1 VQLFGHHARQYDG
14 VPVSG
19 NRARRG
25 SIVGVVAT
33 NTPAPRLVRRPVAP
47 RAPSVWE
54 PAVQRVLDGADGFV
68 RVLGGPGT
76 GKTTLLTEV
85 AADRI
90 LRGGVDP
97 EQLLIITAN
106 RRAATEVRAAIARLV
121 TEHDEHDD
129 LPRTVR
135 EPLVRTVH
143 SYAFSVLRLHAAMR
157 DVPGPRLLSGPE
169 QDAVVRELLAGDIE
183 DEAPYWPDR
192 LRPALGVPGF
202 AEELRD
208 LMLRA
213 AERGLGP
220 EDLIRLGQGAKNPE
234 WVAAGAF
241 ARQYEQVTLLAGAAD
256 SAVAQ
261 ESAPALDA
269 AELVAGAVL
278 AFETDAELLA
288 AERDRVRYLLVDD
301 AQHLDP
307 LQYRLLARLGLA
319 AKEFVLAGDPDQAVF
334 SFRGADPRLL
344 ADTEPDGGT
353 VVLRRTQRMAPAV
366 RQAVARLAARLPGS
380 APQRP
385 APVADDLVENS
396 RENGAVE
403 VLLHTTE
410 AAEAAWIADQFR
422 RAHLIDGVPWSQ
434 MAVLCR
440 SVTRSAPVLQRAL
453 SIAGV
458 PVTTD
463 ADELPPARQPA
474 VRPFLELLR
483 VATHPHLLTPERAE
497 MLLTSQF
504 GGADPLAIR
513 RLRRGLRRLELA
525 AGHDRPSDELIVEVL
540 RSEDLL
546 AALDDAEATS
556 VRRVGGLLATAR
568 QAIAEHTGIEQV
580 LWLVWQQSGLESRW
594 LSQSRRGGTLGV
606 QADRDLDAIVGLF
619 HAAARYADRLP
630 GAGVTGFADFLAAQ
644 RIVGDTLAPSA
655 QRDATVSVLTAHAA
669 VGREWTVVAVPGVQ
683 EGTWP
688 DLRLRGTLLG
698 VERLVDLVSGVED
711 TAEPRLSYTAPL
723 LAEERRL
730 LLVAASRARRKLL
743 VSAIRGEDE
752 QPSRFLAELSG
763 VDIEDLED
771 AARPTSLGGSR
782 RALVLADLVGDLRRA
797 VSDGTAPEHRRRRA
811 ARQLARLAEAGVP
824 GANPDSWYGLSDLST
839 ADPLRGREE
848 RVTVSPSTVEI
859 LSKCPLRWVVERHGG
874 TDPAELASIT
884 GVLVHALAQAAASG
898 ADEVHLRAELDRAWD
913 AVDAG
918 APWFSRKERQRV
930 HAMLDTFL
938 GWLNATR
945 GELTQVAVE
954 QDFTVDIPGTEP
966 RVRVRG
972 RVDRLEADNEGHPV
986 VVDVKTGRQAISE
999 ADAREHP
1006 QLAVYQLAAAY
1017 GAFVDLGLD
1026 KEPGGAR
1033 LLYVAKANRKKAAT
1047 ERNQDPVG
1055 EDGVKHWTGVVADAA
1070 AAGTGPEYVARQNP
1084 DCPRCPVR
1092 TSCPMHA
1099 SGRQVTE

>member
-1 VQLFGHHARQYDG
+1 V
-14 VPVSG
+14 
-19 NRARRG
+19 
-25 SIVGVVAT
+25 VVA
-33 NTPAPRLVRRPVAP
+33 NAPRLVRRPVP
-47 RAPSVWE
+47 SRAPFRWE
-54 PAVQRVLDGADGFV
+54 PAAQRVLDGAEGFV

-76 GKTTLLTEV
+76 GKTTLLAEV

-97 EQLLIITAN
+97 EQLLIITTN
-106 RRAATEVRAAIARLV
+106 RRAATETRAAIARRI
-121 TEHDEHDD
+121 TERDQTDD
-129 LPRTVR
+129 VPRTVR
-135 EPLVRTVH
+135 EPIVRTVH
-143 SYAFSVLRLHAAMR
+143 SYAFSVLRLHAYMR

-169 QDAVVRELLAGDIE
+169 QDAVVRELLAGDVE
-183 DEAPYWPDR
+183 DEAHYWPDR
-192 LRPALGVPGF
+192 LWPALTVPGF

-220 EDLIRLGQGAKNPE
+220 EDLIRLGRHTKHPE
-234 WVAAGAF
+234 WVAAGEF
-241 ARQYEQVTLLAGAAD
+241 AVQYEQVTLLSGAAD

-269 AELVAGAVL
+269 AELVASALL
-278 AFETDAELLA
+278 AFETDAALLA

-307 LQYRLLARLGLA
+307 LQYRFLARLGFA

-344 ADTEPDGGT
+344 ADVEPDGGT
-353 VVLRRTQRMAPAV
+353 VVLRRTHRLAPAI
-366 RQAVARLAARLPGS
+366 REAVARLAARLPGA

-385 APVADDLVENS
+385 SPGERVENS
-396 RENGAVE
+396 PQNGHVD
-403 VLLHTTE
+403 VHLHTTE
-410 AAEAAWIADQFR
+410 AAEAAWLADQFR
-422 RAHLIDGVPWSQ
+422 RAHLIEGVPWSE

-440 SVTRSAPVLQRAL
+440 SVTLSAPILHRAL
-453 SIAGV
+453 IAAGV
-458 PVTTD
+458 PVATD
-463 ADELPPARQPA
+463 AEALPLARQPA

-483 VATHPHLLTPERAE
+483 IATYPRLLTPERAE

-504 GGADPLAIR
+504 GGADPLAVR

-525 AGHDRPSDELIVEVL
+525 AGHDRPSDELLVEVL
-540 RSEDLL
+540 QSEDLL
-546 AALDDAEATS
+546 TALDDGEAAS
-556 VRRVGGLLATAR
+556 VRRIAGLLATAR
-568 QAIAEHTGIEQV
+568 QAIAEHGGIEQV
-580 LWLVWQQSGLESRW
+580 LWQVWQESELERRW
-594 LSQSRRGGTLGV
+594 VARSRRGGTLGA

-644 RIVGDTLAPSA
+644 RIVGDTLAPTA
-655 QRDATVSVLTAHAA
+655 QREDAVAVLTAHAA
-669 VGREWTVVAVPGVQ
+669 VGREWTVVAVLGVQ

-688 DLRLRGTLLG
+688 DLRLRGSLLG
-698 VERLVDLVSGVED
+698 VERLVDLLAGV
-711 TAEPRLSYTAPL
+711 AESEQLSQTAPL

-730 LLVAASRARRKLL
+730 LLVAASRARHKLL

-763 VDIEDLED
+763 VDIEQLTD
-771 AARPTSLGGSR
+771 AGRPTSLGGTR

-797 VSDGTAPEHRRRRA
+797 ACDGAAPPDRRRRA

-824 GANPDSWYGLSDLST
+824 GAHPDSWYGLADLST
-839 ADPLRGREE
+839 AKPLRGKEE
-848 RVTVSPSTVEI
+848 AVTVSPSTVEI
-859 LSKCPLRWVVERHGG
+859 LAKCPLRWAIERHGG

-884 GVLVHALAQAAASG
+884 GVLVHALAQAAATG

-938 GWLNATR
+938 SWVAATR

-954 QDFTVDIPGTEP
+954 HDFTVDVPETRARI
-966 RVRVRG
+966 RG
-972 RVDRLEADNEGHPV
+972 RVDRLEKDNEGHPV
-986 VVDVKTGRQAISE
+986 VVDVKTGRQAVSE
-999 ADAREHP
+999 SDAQEHP

-1017 GAFVDLGLD
+1017 GAFVKLGLD
-1026 KEPGGAR
+1026 TEPGGAR
-1033 LLYVAKANRKKAAT
+1033 LLYVAKANRRKKNAAT
-1047 ERNQDPVG
+1047 ERTQDAVG

-1070 AAGTGPEYVARQNP
+1070 AASTGPEYTAKQNP

>member
-1 VQLFGHHARQYDG
+1 MR
-14 VPVSG
+14 S
-19 NRARRG
+19 RRG

-47 RAPSVWE
+47 RAPSRWE
-54 PAVQRVLDGADGFV
+54 PAVQRVLDGAEGFV

-97 EQLLIITAN
+97 EQLLIVTAN
-106 RRAATEVRAAIARLV
+106 RRAATEVRTAIARMI

-129 LPRTVR
+129 MPRTVR

-143 SYAFSVLRLHAAMR
+143 SYAFSVLRLHAFMR

-183 DEAPYWPDR
+183 DEAHYWPDR
-192 LRPALGVPGF
+192 LWPALGVPGF
-202 AEELRD
+202 AEEVRD

-220 EDLIRLGQGAKNPE
+220 EDLIKIGRDTKHPE
-234 WVAAGAF
+234 WVATGMF

-269 AELVAGAVL
+269 AELVASAVL

-288 AERDRVRYLLVDD
+288 AERARVRYLLVDD

-307 LQYRLLARLGLA
+307 LQYRLLARLGFA

-344 ADTEPDGGT
+344 GDTEPDGGT
-353 VVLRRTQRMAPAV
+353 VVLRHSHRMAPTI

-385 APVADDLVENS
+385 ALPTEQVENS
-396 RENGAVE
+396 RETGTVD
-403 VLLHTTE
+403 VRLHTTE
-410 AAEAAWIADQFR
+410 AAEAAWVADQFR
-422 RAHLIDGVPWSQ
+422 RAHLIEGVPWSD
-434 MAVLCR
+434 MAILVR
-440 SVTRSAPVLQRAL
+440 SVTLSGPVLHRAL
-453 SIAGV
+453 SSAGV
-458 PVTTD
+458 PLATD
-463 ADELPPARQPA
+463 AEELPLARQPA

-483 VATHPHLLTPERAE
+483 VATYPRLLDPARAE
-497 MLLTSQF
+497 LLLSCQF
-504 GGADPLAIR
+504 GGADPLALR

-525 AGHDRPSDELIVEVL
+525 AGHDRPSDELLVEVL
-540 RSEDLL
+540 KSNDLL
-546 AALDDAEATS
+546 TALDDAEALS
-556 VRRVGGLLATAR
+556 VRRIAGLLATAR
-568 QAIAEHTGIEQV
+568 QAIAENVGIEQV

-594 LSQSRRGGTLGV
+594 VAQSARGGTLGA

-655 QRDATVSVLTAHAA
+655 QRGDAVSVLTAHAA
-669 VGREWTVVAVPGVQ
+669 VGREWTVVAVLGVQ

-698 VERLVDLVSGVED
+698 VERLVDLLAGVGDGGENQHVS
-711 TAEPRLSYTAPL
+711 AIAPL

-730 LLVAASRARRKLL
+730 LLVAASRARRTLL

-752 QPSRFLAELSG
+752 QPSRFLAELTG
-763 VDIEDLED
+763 VDIENLED
-771 AARPTSLGGSR
+771 AGRPTSLGGSR

-797 VSDGTAPEHRRRRA
+797 VCDGNAPEDQRRRA
-811 ARQLARLAEAGVP
+811 ARQLARLAEVGVP
-824 GANPDSWYGLSDLST
+824 GANPDSWYGLPPLST
-839 ADPLRGREE
+839 AEPLRAKED
-848 RVTVSPSTVEI
+848 RVTVSPSNVET
-859 LSKCPLRWVVERHGG
+859 LAKCPLRWVVERHGG

-938 GWLNATR
+938 GWLRATR

-954 QDFTVDIPGTEP
+954 EAFEVDLPDTDP
-966 RVRVRG
+966 QVRIRG
-972 RVDRLEADNEGHPV
+972 RVDRLEADADGHPV
-986 VVDVKTGRQAISE
+986 VVDVKTGRQPITE

-1026 KEPGGAR
+1026 SEPGGAR
-1033 LLYVAKANRKKAAT
+1033 LLYVSKANRKKAAT
-1047 ERNQDPVG
+1047 ERNQDPVRD
-1055 EDGVKHWTGVVADAA
+1055 DGVKHWTGVVSDAA
-1070 AAGTGPEYVARQNP
+1070 AASVGPGYLARQNQ

-1092 TSCPMHA
+1092 FSCPMQA

>member
-1 VQLFGHHARQYDG
+1 MPDL
-14 VPVSG
+14 
-19 NRARRG
+19 
-25 SIVGVVAT
+25 
-33 NTPAPRLVRRPVAP
+33 RLVRRPVPASASF
-47 RAPSVWE
+47 RWE
-54 PAVQRVLDGADGFV
+54 PAAQRVLHGADGFV

-76 GKTTLLTEV
+76 GKTTLLAEI

-97 EQLLIITAN
+97 EQLLVITAN
-106 RRAATEVRAAIARLV
+106 RRAATATRAAIAQRI
-121 TEHDEHDD
+121 TEHDAAGDT
-129 LPRTVR
+129 LRTVR

-143 SYAFSVLRLHAAMR
+143 SYAFSVLRLHAFMR
-157 DVPGPRLLSGPE
+157 DVPGPRLLNGPE

-183 DEAPYWPDR
+183 DEARYWPDR
-192 LRPALGVPGF
+192 LWPALMVPGF

-220 EDLIRLGQGAKNPE
+220 EELIKLGTDTKHPE
-234 WVAAGAF
+234 WVAAGRF
-241 ARQYEQVTLLAGAAD
+241 ARQYEQVTLLMNAAD
-256 SAVAQ
+256 SSVAQ

-269 AELVAGAVL
+269 AELVAAAVL
-278 AFETDAELLA
+278 AFDTDQELLA
-288 AERDRVRYLLVDD
+288 KERDRVRYLLVDD

-344 ADTEPDGGT
+344 ADAEPDGGT
-353 VVLRRTQRMAPAV
+353 VVLRHPHRLAPAV
-366 RQAVARLAARLPGS
+366 REAVARLAARLPGA
-380 APQRP
+380 APQRLTP
-385 APVADDLVENS
+385 
-396 RENGAVE
+396 GANAEDGGHVD
-403 VLLHTTE
+403 VRLHTTE

-422 RAHLIDGVPWSQ
+422 RAHLLDGVPWSE

-440 SVTRSAPVLQRAL
+440 SVTLSAPILHRAL
-453 SIAGV
+453 TAAGV
-458 PVTTD
+458 PVA
-463 ADELPPARQPA
+463 ADTEEVPLARQPA

-483 VATHPHLLTPERAE
+483 VATHPHRLTPERAE

-504 GGADPLAIR
+504 GGADPLAVR

-525 AGHDRPSDELIVEVL
+525 AGHDRPSDELLVEVL
-540 RSEDLL
+540 NSADLL
-546 AALDDAEATS
+546 AALDDGEAAS
-556 VRRVGGLLATAR
+556 VRRIAGLLATAR
-568 QAIAEHTGIEQV
+568 ETIAENVGIEQV
-580 LWLVWQQSGLESRW
+580 LWRIWQESGLEKRW
-594 LSQSRRGGTLGV
+594 VGQSRRGGTLGA

-630 GAGVTGFADFLAAQ
+630 GAGVTGFAEFLASQ
-644 RIVGDTLAPSA
+644 RIVGDSLAPVA
-655 QRDATVSVLTAHAA
+655 QREDAVAVLTAHAA
-669 VGREWTVVAVPGVQ
+669 VGREWTVVAVLGVQ

-688 DLRLRGTLLG
+688 DLRLRGSLLG
-698 VERLVDLVSGVED
+698 VERLVDLLAGVDDSERVS
-711 TAEPRLSYTAPL
+711 AIAPL

-730 LLVAASRARRKLL
+730 LLVAASRARHTLL

-763 VDIEDLED
+763 VDVEDIDD
-771 AARPTSLGGSR
+771 AGRPTSLGGTR
-782 RALVLADLVGDLRRA
+782 RALVLAELVGDLRRA
-797 VSDGTAPEHRRRRA
+797 VCDPDATEDRRRRA

-824 GANPDSWYGLSDLST
+824 GAHPDTWYGLADLT
-839 ADPLRGREE
+839 TMQPLRGKEE
-848 RVTVSPSTVEI
+848 GVTVSPSTVEV
-859 LSKCPLRWVVERHGG
+859 LAKCPLRWMVERHGG

-884 GVLVHALAQAAASG
+884 GVLVHALAQAAATG

-918 APWFSRKERQRV
+918 APWFSRRERARI

-938 GWLNATR
+938 TWVVATR
-945 GELTQVAVE
+945 GELTQIAVE
-954 QDFTVDIPGTEP
+954 QDFDVEIPETEP
-966 RVRVRG
+966 KVRVRG
-972 RVDRLEADNEGHPV
+972 RVDRLEKDDENRPV
-986 VVDVKTGRQAISE
+986 VVDVKTGKQAISE
-999 ADAREHP
+999 SDAQEHP

-1017 GAFVDLGLD
+1017 GAFVKLGLD
-1026 KEPGGAR
+1026 AEPGGAR
-1033 LLYVAKANRKKAAT
+1033 LLYVAKANRRKKNAAT

-1070 AAGTGPEYVARQNP
+1070 AASTGPEYLARQNP

>member
-1 VQLFGHHARQYDG
+1 M
-14 VPVSG
+14 
-19 NRARRG
+19 
-25 SIVGVVAT
+25 VAA
-33 NTPAPRLVRRPVAP
+33 NALRLVRRPVAP
-47 RAPSVWE
+47 STPFRWE
-54 PAVQRVLDGADGFV
+54 PAAQRVLDGADGFV

-76 GKTTLLTEV
+76 GKTTLLAEV

-106 RRAATEVRAAIARLV
+106 RRTATEVRAAVARRI
-121 TEHDEHDD
+121 TEDDRTDD

-143 SYAFSVLRLHAAMR
+143 SYAFSVLRLHAHMR

-183 DEAPYWPDR
+183 DEAHYWPDR
-192 LRPALGVPGF
+192 LWPALTVPGF

-220 EDLIRLGQGAKNPE
+220 EDLIRVGRETKHPE
-234 WVAAGAF
+234 WVAVGMF
-241 ARQYEQVTLLAGAAD
+241 ARQYEQVTLLTNAAD
-256 SAVAQ
+256 SAAAQ

-269 AELVAGAVL
+269 AELVASALL
-278 AFETDAELLA
+278 AFDTDAELLA
-288 AERDRVRYLLVDD
+288 AERGRVRYLLVDD

-307 LQYRLLARLGLA
+307 LQYRLLARLGVA

-344 ADTEPDGGT
+344 ADADPDGGT
-353 VVLRRTQRMAPAV
+353 VVLKRPHRMAPAV
-366 RQAVARLAARLPGS
+366 LEAVARLAARLPGA

-385 APVADDLVENS
+385 AQGQKVENS
-396 RENGAVE
+396 GENGHVD
-403 VLLHTTE
+403 VHLHTTE
-410 AAEAAWIADQFR
+410 AAEAAWLADQFR
-422 RAHLIDGVPWSQ
+422 RAHLIDGVPWSD

-440 SVTRSAPVLQRAL
+440 SVSRSAPILHRAL
-453 SIAGV
+453 AAAGV
-458 PVTTD
+458 PVATD
-463 ADELPPARQPA
+463 AVDLPLARQPA
-474 VRPFLELLR
+474 VRPFLEVLR
-483 VATHPHLLTPERAE
+483 VANHPHLLTAERAE

-525 AGHDRPSDELIVEVL
+525 AGHDRPSDELLVEVL
-540 RSEDLL
+540 DTPDLL
-546 AALDDAEATS
+546 AALDDAEAAS
-556 VRRVGGLLATAR
+556 VRRIAALLATAR
-568 QAIAEHTGIEQV
+568 RAIAENVGIEQV
-580 LWLVWQQSGLESRW
+580 LWVVWQESGLESRW
-594 LSQSRRGGTLGV
+594 VAASQRGGTLGA

-655 QRDATVSVLTAHAA
+655 QRGDAVSVLTAHAA
-669 VGREWTVVAVPGVQ
+669 VGREWTVVAVLGVQ

-688 DLRLRGTLLG
+688 DLRLRGSLLG
-698 VERLVDLVSGVED
+698 VERLVDLLAGVE
-711 TAEPRLSYTAPL
+711 ESQQLSATAPL

-730 LLVAASRARRKLL
+730 LLVAASRARHKLL

-763 VDIEDLED
+763 VDVDELTD
-771 AARPTSLGGSR
+771 AGRPTSLGGTR
-782 RALVLADLVGDLRRA
+782 RALVLSDLVGDLRRA
-797 VSDGTAPEHRRRRA
+797 ACDGNAPVDRRRRA
-811 ARQLARLAEAGVP
+811 ARQLARLAEVGVP
-824 GANPDSWYGLSDLST
+824 GAHPDSWYGLADLST
-839 ADPLRGREE
+839 ADPLRGKDDA
-848 RVTVSPSTVEI
+848 VTVSPSNVET
-859 LSKCPLRWVVERHGG
+859 LAKCPLRWMVERHGG

-884 GVLVHALAQAAASG
+884 GVLVHALAQAAATG
-898 ADEVHLRAELDRAWD
+898 ADELHLRAELDRAWD

-918 APWFSRKERQRV
+918 APWFSRRERQRV

-938 GWLNATR
+938 SWVVATR
-945 GELTQVAVE
+945 DELTQVAVE
-954 QDFTVDIPGTEP
+954 HDFTVELPETEP
-966 RVRVRG
+966 KVRVRG
-972 RVDRLEADNEGHPV
+972 RVDRLESDAQNRPV
-986 VVDVKTGRQAISE
+986 VVDVKTGRQAVSE
-999 ADAREHP
+999 SDAREHP

-1026 KEPGGAR
+1026 SEPGGAR
-1033 LLYVAKANRKKAAT
+1033 LLYVAKANRRKAAT

-1070 AAGTGPEYVARQNP
+1070 AASTGPEYVARQNA

>member
-1 VQLFGHHARQYDG
+1 
-14 VPVSG
+14 
-19 NRARRG
+19 
-25 SIVGVVAT
+25 VVAA
-33 NTPAPRLVRRPVAP
+33 NAPRLVRRPVAS
-47 RAPSVWE
+47 RAPFRWE
-54 PAVQRVLDGADGFV
+54 PAAQRVLNGAEGFV

-106 RRAATEVRAAIARLV
+106 RRAATEVRAAVAQRI
-121 TEHDEHDD
+121 TEHDETDD
-129 LPRTVR
+129 ALRTVR

-143 SYAFSVLRLHAAMR
+143 SYAFSVLRLHAQAKN
-157 DVPGPRLLSGPE
+157 VPGPRLLSGPE
-169 QDAVVRELLAGDIE
+169 QDAVVRELLAGDVE
-183 DEAPYWPDR
+183 DEAHYWPER
-192 LRPALGVPGF
+192 LWPALTVPGF

-220 EDLIRLGQGAKNPE
+220 EDLIRLGRDAKHPE
-234 WVAAGAF
+234 WVAVGKF
-241 ARQYEQVTLLAGAAD
+241 ARQYEQVMLLTNAAD

-269 AELVAGAVL
+269 AELVASAVL
-278 AFETDAELLA
+278 AFETDQELLA
-288 AERDRVRYLLVDD
+288 RERARVRYLLVDD

-307 LQYRLLARLGLA
+307 LQYRLLARLGFA

-353 VVLRRTQRMAPAV
+353 VVLRDTHRMAPAV
-366 RQAVARLAARLPGS
+366 REAVARLAARLPGAS
-380 APQRP
+380 PQRP
-385 APVADDLVENS
+385 APGEKVANS
-396 RENGAVE
+396 RQNGHVD
-403 VLLHTTE
+403 VHLHTTE
-410 AAEAAWIADQFR
+410 AAEAAWLADQFR

-440 SVTRSAPVLQRAL
+440 SVTRSAPVLHRAL
-453 SIAGV
+453 AAAGV
-458 PVTTD
+458 PVATN
-463 ADELPPARQPA
+463 ADELPLARQPA

-483 VATHPHLLTPERAE
+483 IATYPRLLTAERAE
-497 MLLTSQF
+497 ALLTSQL
-504 GGADPLAIR
+504 GGADPLAVR
-513 RLRRGLRRLELA
+513 RLRRGLRKLELA
-525 AGHDRPSDELIVEVL
+525 AGHDRPSDELLVEVL
-540 RSEDLL
+540 RSNDLL
-546 AALDDAEATS
+546 TALDDAEASS
-556 VRRVGGLLATAR
+556 VRRIASLLATAR
-568 QAIAEHTGIEQV
+568 TAIADQAGIEQV
-580 LWLVWQQSGLESRW
+580 LWLVWQESGLEARW
-594 LSQSRRGGTLGV
+594 VGQSRRGGTLGA

-644 RIVGDTLAPSA
+644 RIVGDTLAPTA
-655 QRDATVSVLTAHAA
+655 QREDAVSVLTAHAA
-669 VGREWTVVAVPGVQ
+669 IGREWTVVAVLGVQ

-688 DLRLRGTLLG
+688 DLRLRGSLLG
-698 VERLVDLVSGVED
+698 VERLVDLLAGVEASD
-711 TAEPRLSYTAPL
+711 QTSMTAPI

-730 LLVAASRARRKLL
+730 LLVAVSRARHRLL

-763 VDIEDLED
+763 VDVEELTD
-771 AARPTSLGGSR
+771 AGRPTSLGGTR

-797 VSDGTAPEHRRRRA
+797 VCDNNASEDRRQRA

-824 GANPDSWYGLSDLST
+824 GAHPDSWYGLADLST
-839 ADPLRGREE
+839 VNPLRGKEDQ
-848 RVTVSPSTVEI
+848 VTVSPSTVET
-859 LSKCPLRWVVERHGG
+859 LAKCPLRWMVERHGG

-884 GVLVHALAQAAASG
+884 GVLVHALAQAAATG
-898 ADEVHLRAELDRAWD
+898 ADELHLRAELDRAWD

-918 APWFSRKERQRV
+918 APWFSRRERQRV

-938 GWLNATR
+938 SWVVASR
-945 GELTQVAVE
+945 GDLTQVAVE
-954 QDFTVDIPGTEP
+954 HDFEVEIPETEP
-966 RVRVRG
+966 KVRVRG
-972 RVDRLEADNEGHPV
+972 RVDRLEKDSENRPV
-986 VVDVKTGRQAISE
+986 VVDVKTGRQAVTES
-999 ADAREHP
+999 DAREHP

-1017 GAFVDLGLD
+1017 GAFVRLGLD
-1026 KEPGGAR
+1026 TEPGGAR

-1070 AAGTGPEYVARQNP
+1070 AASTGPEYLARQNP

>member
-1 VQLFGHHARQYDG
+1 M
-14 VPVSG
+14 
-19 NRARRG
+19 
-25 SIVGVVAT
+25 VVA
-33 NTPAPRLVRRPVAP
+33 NAPRLVRRSVAP
-47 RAPSVWE
+47 GAPFRWE
-54 PAVQRVLDGADGFV
+54 PAAARVLDGAEGFT

-85 AADRI
+85 AVDRI
-90 LRGGVDP
+90 RRGGVDP
-97 EQLLIITAN
+97 EQLLVITAN
-106 RRAATEVRAAIARLV
+106 RRAATEVRAAIARRV
-121 TEHDEHDD
+121 TEDDETGDV
-129 LPRTVR
+129 PRTVR

-143 SYAFSVLRLHAAMR
+143 SYAFSVLRLHAHR
-157 DVPGPRLLSGPE
+157 HDIPGPRLLSGPE
-169 QDAVVRELLAGDIE
+169 QDAVVRELLAGDVE
-183 DEAPYWPDR
+183 DEAHYWPDR
-192 LRPALGVPGF
+192 LWPALTVPGF

-220 EDLIRLGQGAKNPE
+220 EDLIRLGRDTKHPE
-234 WVAAGAF
+234 WVAVGRF
-241 ARQYEQVTLLAGAAD
+241 ARQYEQVLLLANAAD

-269 AELVAGAVL
+269 AELVASALLV
-278 AFETDAELLA
+278 FDTDQELLA
-288 AERDRVRYLLVDD
+288 EERERIRYLLVDD

-307 LQYRLLARLGLA
+307 LQYRFLARLGFA
-319 AKEFVLAGDPDQAVF
+319 ATEFVLAGDPDQAVF

-353 VVLRRTQRMAPAV
+353 VVLKHNHRMAPAV
-366 RQAVARLAARLPGS
+366 REAVARLAARLPGS
-380 APQRP
+380 SPQRP
-385 APVADDLVENS
+385 TPGEPVENS
-396 RENGAVE
+396 RQNGHVD
-403 VLLHTTE
+403 VHLHTTE

-422 RAHLIDGVPWSQ
+422 RAHLIDGVPWSE

-440 SVTRSAPVLQRAL
+440 SVTRCAPVLHRAL
-453 SIAGV
+453 TAAGV
-458 PVTTD
+458 PVVAD
-463 ADELPPARQPA
+463 ADEVPLARQPA
-474 VRPFLELLR
+474 VRPFLDLLR
-483 VATHPHLLTPERAE
+483 VAAHPHLLTAERAE

-525 AGHDRPSDELIVEVL
+525 AGHDRPSDELLVEVL
-540 RSEDLL
+540 NSADLL
-546 AALDDAEATS
+546 AALDDAEAVS
-556 VRRVGGLLATAR
+556 VHRIAGLLAAAR
-568 QAIAEHTGIEQV
+568 QAIDEHAGIEQV
-580 LWLVWQQSGLESRW
+580 LWVVWQDSGLEPRW
-594 LSQSRRGGTLGV
+594 VAQSQRGGTLGA

-644 RIVGDTLAPSA
+644 RIVGNSLAPTA
-655 QRDATVSVLTAHAA
+655 QREDAVSVITAHAA
-669 VGREWTVVAVPGVQ
+669 VGREWTVVAVLGVQ

-688 DLRLRGTLLG
+688 DLRLRGSLLG
-698 VERLVDLVSGVED
+698 VERLVDLLAGID
-711 TAEPRLSYTAPL
+711 DAAESQLSQTAPL

-730 LLVAASRARRKLL
+730 LLVAASRARHRLL
-743 VSAIRGEDE
+743 VSAIRGDDE

-763 VDIEDLED
+763 VDVEVLTD
-771 AARPTSLGGSR
+771 AGRPTSLGGTR

-797 VSDGTAPEHRRRRA
+797 VCDSNASEDSRRRA

-824 GANPDSWYGLSDLST
+824 GAHPDSWYGLADLST
-839 ADPLRGREE
+839 RQPLRDKDET
-848 RVTVSPSTVEI
+848 VTVSPSTVET
-859 LSKCPLRWVVERHGG
+859 LAKCPLRWVVERHGG

-884 GVLVHALAQAAASG
+884 GVLVHALAQAAATG

-918 APWFSRKERQRV
+918 APWFSRRERARV

-938 GWLNATR
+938 DWVVATR

-954 QDFTVDIPGTEP
+954 HDFAVDVPEAQ
-966 RVRVRG
+966 VRIRG
-972 RVDRLEADNEGHPV
+972 RVDRLEKDNENRPV
-986 VVDVKTGRQAISE
+986 VVDVKTGKQAVTES
-999 ADAREHP
+999 DAQEHP

-1017 GAFVDLGLD
+1017 GAFVRLGLD
-1026 KEPGGAR
+1026 TEPGGAR
-1033 LLYVAKANRKKAAT
+1033 LLYVAKANRRKKAAT
-1047 ERNQDPVG
+1047 ERNQDAIG

-1070 AAGTGPEYVARQNP
+1070 AASTGPEYTAKQNP

>member
-1 VQLFGHHARQYDG
+1 MQFLGHHGSKYDG
-14 VPVSG
+14 VPPATPF
-19 NRARRG
+19 ARRG
-25 SIVGVVAT
+25 SIVGVVVT
-33 NTPAPRLVRRPVAP
+33 SMPGPRLVRRPVAP
-47 RAPSVWE
+47 RAPSRWE
-54 PAVQRVLDGADGFV
+54 PAARRVLEGASGFV

-76 GKTTLLTEV
+76 GKTTLLIE
-85 AADRI
+85 AAAERI
-90 LRGGVDP
+90 IRGGVDP
-97 EQLLIITAN
+97 EQLLIITHD
-106 RRAATEVRAAIARLV
+106 RRAAKAVRAGVARLI
-121 TEHDEHDD
+121 TEHDDTDD
-129 LPRTVR
+129 VPRTVR

-143 SYAFSVLRLHAAMR
+143 SYAFSVLRLHAHLR

-169 QDAVVRELLAGDIE
+169 QDAVVRELLAGDVE
-183 DEAPYWPDR
+183 DEVGYWPDR
-192 LRPALGVPGF
+192 LRQALTVPGF

-220 EDLIRLGQGAKNPE
+220 EDLIRVGKEAKQPE
-234 WVAAGAF
+234 WVAAGRF

-269 AELVAGAVL
+269 AELVAGALL
-278 AFETDAELLA
+278 AFDTDADLIA
-288 AERDRVRYLLVDD
+288 AERRRVRHLLVDD

-307 LQYRLLARLGLA
+307 LQYQLLARLGFA
-319 AKEFVLAGDPDQAVF
+319 AEEFVLAGDPDQAVF
-334 SFRGADPRLL
+334 SFRGSDPRLL

-353 VVLRRTQRMAPAV
+353 VVLRESHRMAPAV
-366 RQAVARLAARLPGS
+366 REAVARLAARLPGS

-385 APVADDLVENS
+385 APGEQVENS
-396 RENGAVE
+396 RENGSADVR
-403 VLLHTTE
+403 LHTTE

-422 RAHLIDGVPWSQ
+422 RAHLIDGVPWSE

-440 SVTRSAPVLQRAL
+440 SVTRSAPVLYRAL
-453 SIAGV
+453 TAAGV

-463 ADELPPARQPA
+463 ADELPLARQPA
-474 VRPFLELLR
+474 VRPFLVLLR
-483 VATHPHLLTPERAE
+483 VAAHPRLLDPERAE

-504 GGADPLAIR
+504 GGADPLAVR
-513 RLRRGLRRLELA
+513 RLRRGLRKLALA
-525 AGHDRPSDELIVEVL
+525 AGQDRPSDELIVEVL
-540 RSEDLL
+540 QSEDLL
-546 AALDDAEATS
+546 TALDDGEAVS
-556 VRRVGGLLATAR
+556 VRRVAGLLATAR
-568 QAIAEHTGIEQV
+568 EAIADNVGIEQV
-580 LWLVWQQSGLESRW
+580 LWQVWQESGLESRW
-594 LSQSRRGGTLGV
+594 VGQSRRGGTLGA

-630 GAGVTGFADFLAAQ
+630 GAGVTGFADFLTSQ

-655 QRDATVSVLTAHAA
+655 QRDDVVSVLTAHGA
-669 VGREWTVVAVPGVQ
+669 VGREWTVVAVLGVQ

-688 DLRLRGTLLG
+688 DLRLRGSFLG
-698 VERLVDLVSGVED
+698 VERLVDRLSGVE
-711 TAEPRLSYTAPL
+711 ESQQLSAIAPL

-730 LLVAASRARRKLL
+730 LLVAASRARHKLL

-763 VDIEDLED
+763 VDIEELSDPG
-771 AARPTSLGGSR
+771 RPTSLGGTR

-797 VSDGTAPEHRRRRA
+797 VADPDATDDRRRRA

-824 GANPDSWYGLSDLST
+824 GAHPDSWYGLADLST
-839 ADPLRGREE
+839 ANPLRDKRE
-848 RVTVSPSTVEI
+848 RVTVSPSNVET
-859 LSKCPLRWVVERHGG
+859 LAKCPLRWMVERHGG

-918 APWFSRKERQRV
+918 APWFSRRERQRV

-938 GWLNATR
+938 SWMAATR

-954 QDFTVDIPGTEP
+954 HDFDVDIPETEP
-966 RVRVRG
+966 PVRVRG
-972 RVDRLEADNEGHPV
+972 RVDRLEADNEGRPV
-986 VVDVKTGRQAISE
+986 VVDVKTGKNAVTE

-1017 GAFVDLGLD
+1017 GAFAKLGMD
-1026 KEPGGAR
+1026 REPGGAR

-1070 AAGTGPEYVARQNP
+1070 AASTGPEYLARQNP

-1099 SGRQVTE
+1099 SGRQVPE

>member
-1 VQLFGHHARQYDG
+1 
-14 VPVSG
+14 
-19 NRARRG
+19 
-25 SIVGVVAT
+25 VVAA
-33 NTPAPRLVRRPVAP
+33 NAPRLVRRPVAP
-47 RAPSVWE
+47 RAPFRWE
-54 PAVQRVLDGADGFV
+54 PGAQRVLEGAEGFV

-76 GKTTLLTEV
+76 GKTTLLAEV

-106 RRAATEVRAAIARLV
+106 RRAATEIRAAIARRV
-121 TEHDEHDD
+121 TEHDQQDD
-129 LPRTVR
+129 VPRTVR

-143 SYAFSVLRLHAAMR
+143 SYAFSVLRLHAYRR

-169 QDAVVRELLAGDIE
+169 QDAVVRELLAGDVE
-183 DEAPYWPDR
+183 DEAHHLWPDR
-192 LRPALGVPGF
+192 LWPALTVPGF

-220 EDLIRLGQGAKNPE
+220 EDLIRVGRAAKRPE
-234 WVAAGAF
+234 WVAAGKF
-241 ARQYEQVTLLAGAAD
+241 ARQYEQVNLLAGAAD

-269 AELVAGAVL
+269 AELVASALL

-307 LQYRLLARLGLA
+307 LQYRLLARLGFA

-353 VVLRRTQRMAPAV
+353 VVLKHTHRMAPAV
-366 RQAVARLAARLPGS
+366 REAVARLAARLPGS
-380 APQRP
+380 SPQRP
-385 APVADDLVENS
+385 APGAHVENS
-396 RENGAVE
+396 RQNGHVD
-403 VLLHTTE
+403 VHLHTTE

-422 RAHLIDGVPWSQ
+422 RAHLIDGVPWSE

-440 SVTRSAPVLQRAL
+440 SVTLSAPVLHRAL
-453 SIAGV
+453 AAAGV
-458 PVTTD
+458 PVATD
-463 ADELPPARQPA
+463 VEDLPLARQPA

-483 VATHPHLLTPERAE
+483 IATYPHLLTPERAE
-497 MLLTSQF
+497 MLLTSQL
-504 GGADPLAIR
+504 GGADPLAVR

-525 AGHDRPSDELIVEVL
+525 AGHDRPSDELLVEVL
-540 RSEDLL
+540 KSDDLL
-546 AALDDAEATS
+546 TALDDAEAGS
-556 VRRVGGLLATAR
+556 VRRIAGLLATAR
-568 QAIAEHTGIEQV
+568 QAIAEHVGIEQV
-580 LWLVWQQSGLESRW
+580 LWLVWQQSGLEPRW
-594 LSQSRRGGTLGV
+594 VAQSRRGGTLGAH
-606 QADRDLDAIVGLF
+606 ADRDLDAIVGLF

-630 GAGVTGFADFLAAQ
+630 GAGVTGFAEFLAAQ
-644 RIVGDTLAPSA
+644 RIVGDTLAPVA
-655 QRDATVSVLTAHAA
+655 QREDAVPVLTAHAA
-669 VGREWTVVAVPGVQ
+669 VGREWTVVAVLGVQ
-683 EGTWP
+683 EGIWP
-688 DLRLRGTLLG
+688 DLRLRGSLLG
-698 VERLVDLVSGVED
+698 VERLVDLLAGIDD
-711 TAEPRLSYTAPL
+711 TADAQLSATAPL

-730 LLVAASRARRKLL
+730 LLVAASRARSKLL
-743 VSAIRGEDE
+743 VSALRGEDE

-763 VDIEDLED
+763 VDVENLTD
-771 AARPTSLGGSR
+771 AGRPTSLGGTR

-797 VSDGTAPEHRRRRA
+797 VCDGNAPEDRRRRA

-824 GANPDSWYGLSDLST
+824 GANPDSWYGLAALST
-839 ADPLRGREE
+839 AKPLRGKDDL
-848 RVTVSPSTVEI
+848 VTVSPSTVET
-859 LSKCPLRWVVERHGG
+859 LTKCPLRWAIERHGG

-938 GWLNATR
+938 AWVAATR
-945 GELTQVAVE
+945 GELTQIAVE
-954 QDFTVDIPGTEP
+954 HDFAVDIPETQA
-966 RVRVRG
+966 RVRG

-986 VVDVKTGRQAISE
+986 VVDVKTGRQAVTE

-1017 GAFVDLGLD
+1017 GAFVKLGLD
-1026 KEPGGAR
+1026 TEPGGAR

-1070 AAGTGPEYVARQNP
+1070 AASTGPEYVAKQNP

>member
-1 VQLFGHHARQYDG
+1 VLEG
-14 VPVSG
+14 V
-19 NRARRG
+19 R
-25 SIVGVVAT
+25 
-33 NTPAPRLVRRPVAP
+33 
-47 RAPSVWE
+47 
-54 PAVQRVLDGADGFV
+54 GFV

-76 GKTTLLTEV
+76 GKTTLLVEA

-97 EQLLIITAN
+97 EQLLIITHN
-106 RRAATEVRAAIARLV
+106 RRAAAQVRAGVARLI
-121 TEHDEHDD
+121 TEHDATDD

-143 SYAFSVLRLHAAMR
+143 SYAFSVLRLHAHLR

-169 QDAVVRELLAGDIE
+169 QDAVVRELLAGDVE
-183 DEAPYWPDR
+183 DEAGYWPER
-192 LRPALGVPGF
+192 LRQALTVPGF

-220 EDLIRLGQGAKNPE
+220 EDLIRVGRDAKRPE
-234 WVAAGAF
+234 WVAAGRF
-241 ARQYEQVTLLAGAAD
+241 ALQYEQVLLLAGAAD

-269 AELVAGAVL
+269 AELVAGALL
-278 AFETDAELLA
+278 AFDTDADLIA
-288 AERDRVRYLLVDD
+288 AERRRVRHLLVDD

-307 LQYRLLARLGLA
+307 LQYQLLARLGFA
-319 AKEFVLAGDPDQAVF
+319 AEEFVLAGDPDQAVF

-344 ADTEPDGGT
+344 ADADPGGGT
-353 VVLRRTQRMAPAV
+353 VVLRESHRMAPAV
-366 RQAVARLAARLPGS
+366 REAVARLAARLPGAAQQRF
-380 APQRP
+380 APGET
-385 APVADDLVENS
+385 VENS
-396 RENGAVE
+396 PENGAAE
-403 VLLHTTE
+403 IRLHTTE

-422 RAHLIDGVPWSQ
+422 RAHLIDGVPWSE

-440 SVTRSAPVLQRAL
+440 SVTRSAPVLYRAL
-453 SIAGV
+453 TAAGV
-458 PVTTD
+458 PVSTD
-463 ADELPPARQPA
+463 ADELPLARQPA
-474 VRPFLELLR
+474 VRPFLVLTR
-483 VATHPHLLTPERAE
+483 VAAHPRLLDAERAE

-504 GGADPLAIR
+504 GGADPLAVR
-513 RLRRGLRRLELA
+513 RLRRGLRKLELA
-525 AGHDRPSDELIVEVL
+525 AGHDRASDELIVEVL
-540 RSEDLL
+540 QSEDLL
-546 AALDDAEATS
+546 AALDDAESAS
-556 VRRVGGLLATAR
+556 VRRVAGLLATAR
-568 QAIAEHTGIEQV
+568 KAIAENAGIEQV
-580 LWLVWQQSGLESRW
+580 LWSVWQQSGLEQRW
-594 LSQSRRGGTLGV
+594 VTQSQRGGTLGA

-630 GAGVTGFADFLAAQ
+630 GAGVTGFADFLSSQ

-655 QRDATVSVLTAHAA
+655 QRDDVVSVLTAHGA
-669 VGREWTVVAVPGVQ
+669 VGREWTVVAVLGVQ
-683 EGTWP
+683 EGSWP

-698 VERLVDLVSGVED
+698 VERLVDRLSGVSDGE
-711 TAEPRLSYTAPL
+711 ESQQLSSIAPL

-730 LLVAASRARRKLL
+730 LLVAASRARRTLL

-763 VDIEDLED
+763 VDIEQLED
-771 AARPTSLGGSR
+771 AARPTSLGGTR

-797 VSDGTAPEHRRRRA
+797 VSDPDTPEERRRRA
-811 ARQLARLAEAGVP
+811 ARQLARLADAGVP
-824 GANPDSWYGLSDLST
+824 GAHPSSWYGLDALST
-839 ADPLRGREE
+839 ADPLRDKEE
-848 RVTVSPSTVEI
+848 LVTVSPSNVET
-859 LSKCPLRWVVERHGG
+859 LAKCPLRWMVERHGG

-918 APWFSRKERQRV
+918 APWFSRRERQRV

-938 GWLNATR
+938 SWMVATR
-945 GELTQVAVE
+945 GELKQVAVE
-954 QDFTVDIPGTEP
+954 HDFTVDIPETEP
-966 RVRVRG
+966 PVRVRG
-972 RVDRLEADNEGHPV
+972 RVDRLEADNDNRPV
-986 VVDVKTGRQAISE
+986 VVDVKTGKQPVTE

-1017 GAFVDLGLD
+1017 GAFARLGLD
-1026 KEPGGAR
+1026 REPGGAR
-1033 LLYVAKANRKKAAT
+1033 LLYVAKANRKTSAT

-1055 EDGVKHWTGVVADAA
+1055 DDGVKHWTGVVADAA
-1070 AAGTGPEYVARQNP
+1070 AASTGPEYLARQNP

>member
-1 VQLFGHHARQYDG
+1 MSA
-14 VPVSG
+14 
-19 NRARRG
+19 NRGRRG
-25 SIVGVVAT
+25 SIVGVVAS
-33 NTPAPRLVRRPVAP
+33 NALRLVRRPVAS
-47 RAPSVWE
+47 RAPFRWE
-54 PAVQRVLDGADGFV
+54 PAAQRVLDGAEGFV

-76 GKTTLLTEV
+76 GKTTLLAEV
-85 AADRI
+85 VADRI

-97 EQLLIITAN
+97 EQLLVVTAN
-106 RRAATEVRAAIARLV
+106 RRAATETRAAIAQRI
-121 TEHDEHDD
+121 TEHDEAADV
-129 LPRTVR
+129 LRTVR

-143 SYAFSVLRLHAAMR
+143 SYAFSVLRLHAHLR

-169 QDAVVRELLAGDIE
+169 QDAVVRELLAGDVE
-183 DEAPYWPDR
+183 DDVPYWPDR
-192 LRPALGVPGF
+192 LRPALTVPGF

-220 EDLIRLGQGAKNPE
+220 EDLIRVGENTKHPE
-234 WVAAGAF
+234 WVAAGTF
-241 ARQYEQVTLLAGAAD
+241 ALQYEQVNLLAGAAD

-269 AELVAGAVL
+269 AELVASALL

-307 LQYRLLARLGLA
+307 IQYRFLARLGFA

-353 VVLRRTQRMAPAV
+353 VVLTRTHRMAPAV
-366 RQAVARLAARLPGS
+366 REAVARLAARLPGS
-380 APQRP
+380 APQRLTP
-385 APVADDLVENS
+385 GEKTENS
-396 RENGAVE
+396 QQNGTVE
-403 VLLHTTE
+403 VRLHTTE
-410 AAEAAWIADQFR
+410 AAEAAWLADQFR
-422 RAHLIDGVPWSQ
+422 RAHLLDGVPWSQ

-440 SVTRSAPVLQRAL
+440 SVTRSAPVLHRAL
-453 SIAGV
+453 SAAGV
-458 PVTTD
+458 PVAT
-463 ADELPPARQPA
+463 AAEELPLARQPA

-483 VATHPHLLTPERAE
+483 IANHPRVLTPERAE
-497 MLLTSQF
+497 MLLTSHF

-513 RLRRGLRRLELA
+513 RLRRGLRRLALA
-525 AGHDRPSDELIVEVL
+525 AGHDRPSDELLVEAL
-540 RSEDLL
+540 QSEDFLT
-546 AALDDAEATS
+546 ALDDAEATS
-556 VRRVGGLLATAR
+556 VRRVAGLLATAR
-568 QAIAEHTGIEQV
+568 RAIADNVGIEQV
-580 LWLVWQQSGLESRW
+580 LWLVWQESGLEPVW
-594 LSQSRRGGTLGV
+594 LARSQRGGTLGA

-619 HAAARYADRLP
+619 HAAARHADRLP

-644 RIVGDTLAPSA
+644 RIVGDSLAPVA
-655 QRDATVSVLTAHAA
+655 QREDAVSVLTAHAA
-669 VGREWTVVAVPGVQ
+669 VGREWTVVAVLGVQ

-688 DLRLRGTLLG
+688 DLRLRGSLLG
-698 VERLVDLVSGVED
+698 VERLVDLLAGVD
-711 TAEPRLSYTAPL
+711 DSAQLSAIAPV

-730 LLVAASRARRKLL
+730 LLVAASRARHMLL

-763 VDIEDLED
+763 VDVENLSD
-771 AARPTSLGGSR
+771 AGRPTSLGGTR

-797 VSDGTAPEHRRRRA
+797 VCDSAASEDRRRRA

-824 GANPDSWYGLSDLST
+824 GAHPDTWYGLADLSSKE
-839 ADPLRGREE
+839 PLRGKGDG
-848 RVTVSPSTVEI
+848 VTVSPSNVET
-859 LSKCPLRWVVERHGG
+859 LAKCPLRWAIERHGG

-884 GVLVHALAQAAASG
+884 GVLVHALAQAAATG
-898 ADEVHLRAELDRAWD
+898 VDEVHLRAELDRAWD

-918 APWFSRKERQRV
+918 APWFSRRERQRV

-938 GWLNATR
+938 TWVAATR

-954 QDFTVDIPGTEP
+954 HEFDVEIPETEP
-966 RVRVRG
+966 NVRVRG
-972 RVDRLEADNEGHPV
+972 RVDRLEKDDDNHPV

-999 ADAREHP
+999 SDAQEHP

-1017 GAFVDLGLD
+1017 GAFVKLGLD
-1026 KEPGGAR
+1026 TEPGGAR
-1033 LLYVAKANRKKAAT
+1033 LLYVAKANRRKKNAAT

-1070 AAGTGPEYVARQNP
+1070 AASTGPEYVAKQNA

-1092 TSCPMHA
+1092 TSCPMHS

>member
-1 VQLFGHHARQYDG
+1 M
-14 VPVSG
+14 
-19 NRARRG
+19 
-25 SIVGVVAT
+25 
-33 NTPAPRLVRRPVAP
+33 RLVRRPVAP
-47 RAPSVWE
+47 RAPSRWE
-54 PAVQRVLDGADGFV
+54 PAAQRVLDGAEGFV

-76 GKTTLLTEV
+76 GKTTLLAEV

-90 LRGGVDP
+90 IRGGVDP

-106 RRAATEVRAAIARLV
+106 RRAATEVRAAVARIV
-121 TEHDEHDD
+121 TEHDEQDD

-143 SYAFSVLRLHAAMR
+143 SYAFAVLRLHAHLR

-169 QDAVVRELLAGDIE
+169 QDAVVRELLAGDVE
-183 DEAPYWPDR
+183 DEAHYWPDR
-192 LRPALGVPGF
+192 LWPALNVPGF

-208 LMLRA
+208 LMLRS

-220 EDLIRLGQGAKNPE
+220 EDLIRVGRETKRPE
-234 WVAAGAF
+234 WVAAGQF

-269 AELVAGAVL
+269 AELVASAVL

-288 AERDRVRYLLVDD
+288 AERARVRYLLVDD

-307 LQYRLLARLGLA
+307 LQYRLLARLGFA

-344 ADTEPDGGT
+344 GDTEPDGGT
-353 VVLRRTQRMAPAV
+353 VVLRESHRLAPAI
-366 RQAVARLAARLPGS
+366 RAAVARLAARLPGA

-385 APVADDLVENS
+385 APGEDVENS
-396 RENGAVE
+396 RENGSVD
-403 VLLHTTE
+403 VRLHTTE

-422 RAHLIDGVPWSQ
+422 RAHLIDGVPWSE
-434 MAVLCR
+434 MAILVR
-440 SVTRSAPVLQRAL
+440 SATLSAPVLHRAL
-453 SIAGV
+453 AAAGV
-458 PVTTD
+458 PLVTD
-463 ADELPPARQPA
+463 SDELPLARQPA

-483 VATHPHLLTPERAE
+483 VASHPHLLDAERAE
-497 MLLTSQF
+497 MLLSSQF
-504 GGADPLAIR
+504 GGADPLALR

-525 AGHDRPSDELIVEVL
+525 AGHDRPSDELLVEVL
-540 RSEDLL
+540 RSDDLL
-546 AALDDAEATS
+546 AALDDGESAS
-556 VRRVGGLLATAR
+556 VRRVAGLLATAR
-568 QAIAEHTGIEQV
+568 QAMAENVGIEQV
-580 LWLVWQQSGLESRW
+580 LWVVWQQCGLESRW
-594 LSQSRRGGTLGV
+594 VAQSARGGTLGA

-644 RIVGDTLAPSA
+644 RIVGDSLAPTA
-655 QRDATVSVLTAHAA
+655 QRTDAVSVLTAHAA
-669 VGREWTVVAVPGVQ
+669 VGREWTVVAVLGVQ

-698 VERLVDLVSGVED
+698 VERLVDLLSGVTEQVS
-711 TAEPRLSYTAPL
+711 AVAPL

-730 LLVAASRARRKLL
+730 LLVAVSRARRKLL

-752 QPSRFLAELSG
+752 QPSRFLAELTG
-763 VDIEDLED
+763 VDVEELAD
-771 AARPTSLGGSR
+771 AGRMTSLGGTR

-797 VSDGTAPEHRRRRA
+797 VCDDTASEDSRRRA
-811 ARQLARLAEAGVP
+811 ARQLARLAAAGVP
-824 GANPDSWYGLSDLST
+824 GANPDSWYGLAHLST
-839 ADPLRGREE
+839 ADPLRGREDM
-848 RVTVSPSTVEI
+848 VTVSPSNVET
-859 LSKCPLRWVVERHGG
+859 LAKCPLRWAIERHGG

-884 GVLVHALAQAAASG
+884 GVLVHALAQAAATG
-898 ADEVHLRAELDRAWD
+898 ADEEHLRAELDRAWD

-938 GWLNATR
+938 GWLAMTR

-954 QDFTVDIPGTEP
+954 HDFTVDVPETEP
-966 RVRVRG
+966 KVRIRG
-972 RVDRLEADNEGHPV
+972 RVDRLESDNDGHPV
-986 VVDVKTGRQAISE
+986 VVDVKTGRQPVTE
-999 ADAREHP
+999 NDAREHP

-1017 GAFVDLGLD
+1017 GAFVELGLD
-1026 KEPGGAR
+1026 TEPGGAR
-1033 LLYVAKANRKKAAT
+1033 LLYVSKANRKKAAT
-1047 ERNQDPVG
+1047 ERNQDPVRD
-1055 EDGVKHWTGVVADAA
+1055 DGVKHWTGVVADAA
-1070 AAGTGPEYVARQNP
+1070 AASTGPEYLAKQNP

>member
-1 VQLFGHHARQYDG
+1 
-14 VPVSG
+14 
-19 NRARRG
+19 
-25 SIVGVVAT
+25 VVAA
-33 NTPAPRLVRRPVAP
+33 NAPRLVRRPVAP
-47 RAPSVWE
+47 RAPFRWA
-54 PAVQRVLDGADGFV
+54 PAAQRLVEGADGFV

-76 GKTTLLTEV
+76 GKTSLLV
-85 AADRI
+85 DIAADRI
-90 LRGGVDP
+90 LRQGVDP
-97 EQLLIITAN
+97 EQLLVITAN
-106 RRAATEVRAAIARLV
+106 RRAATETRAAIARRI
-121 TEHDEHDD
+121 TEDD
-129 LPRTVR
+129 QANDVPRTAR

-143 SYAFSVLRLHAAMR
+143 SYAFSVLRLHAFLR

-169 QDAVVRELLAGDIE
+169 QDAVVRELLKGDIE
-183 DEAPYWPDR
+183 DEAHYWPDR
-192 LRPALGVPGF
+192 IWPALTVPGF

-220 EDLIRLGQGAKNPE
+220 EELIKLGRDTKHPE
-234 WVAAGAF
+234 WVAVGMF
-241 ARQYEQVTLLAGAAD
+241 ARQYEQVNLLANAAD

-269 AELVAGAVL
+269 AELVASAVL
-278 AFETDAELLA
+278 AFDTDADLLDK
-288 AERDRVRYLLVDD
+288 ERARVRYLLVDD

-307 LQYRLLARLGLA
+307 LQYRLLARLGFA

-344 ADTEPDGGT
+344 ADTEPGGGT
-353 VVLRRTQRMAPAV
+353 VVLQQTHRMAPAV
-366 RQAVARLAARLPGS
+366 REAVARLAARLPG
-380 APQRP
+380 AAAQRP
-385 APVADDLVENS
+385 TPRETVENS
-396 RENGAVE
+396 RENGHLE
-403 VLLHTTE
+403 VHLHTTE
-410 AAEAAWIADQFR
+410 AAEAAWLADQFR

-434 MAVLCR
+434 MAILCR
-440 SVTRSAPVLQRAL
+440 SVTLSAPVLHRAL
-453 SIAGV
+453 AAAGV
-458 PVTTD
+458 PVATNTD
-463 ADELPPARQPA
+463 DLPLARQPA

-483 VATHPHLLTPERAE
+483 IATQPRVLTAERAE
-497 MLLTSQF
+497 ALLTSQL

-525 AGHDRPSDELIVEVL
+525 AGHDRPSDELLVEVL
-540 RSEDLL
+540 NSEDLL
-546 AALDDAEATS
+546 TALDDGEAAS
-556 VRRVGGLLATAR
+556 VRRVAKLLAIAR
-568 QAIAEHTGIEQV
+568 RAIAENVGIEQV
-580 LWLVWQQSGLESRW
+580 LWLVWEESKLEARW
-594 LSQSRRGGTLGV
+594 VAASQRGGTLGA

-619 HAAARYADRLP
+619 HSAARYADRLP

-655 QRDATVSVLTAHAA
+655 QREDAVSVLTAHAA
-669 VGREWTVVAVPGVQ
+669 VGREWTVVAIPGVQ
-683 EGTWP
+683 EGSWP
-688 DLRLRGTLLG
+688 DLRLRGTVLG
-698 VERLVDLVSGVED
+698 VERLIDLLAGVEE
-711 TAEPRLSYTAPL
+711 TENLSAIAPI

-730 LLVAASRARRKLL
+730 LLVAASRARKKLL

-763 VDIEDLED
+763 VDIEDLTD
-771 AARPTSLGGSR
+771 AGRPTSLGGTR
-782 RALVLADLVGDLRRA
+782 RALVLADLVGDLRR
-797 VSDGTAPEHRRRRA
+797 VVCDPHTPEDRKRRA

-824 GANPDSWYGLSDLST
+824 GAHPDNWYGLADLST
-839 ADPLRGREE
+839 ADPLRGKADN
-848 RVTVSPSTVEI
+848 VTVSPSNVEM
-859 LSKCPLRWVVERHGG
+859 LTKCPLRWAIERHGG

-884 GVLVHALAQAAASG
+884 GVLVHALAQAAATG

-918 APWFSRKERQRV
+918 APWFSRRERQRV

-938 GWLNATR
+938 TWVAATR

-954 QDFTVDIPGTEP
+954 HDFAVEVPETEP
-966 RVRVRG
+966 KVRVRG
-972 RVDRLEADNEGHPV
+972 RVDRLEKDNENRPV

-999 ADAREHP
+999 SDAKEHP

-1026 KEPGGAR
+1026 AEPGGAR

-1047 ERNQDPVG
+1047 ERNQDAVG

-1070 AAGTGPEYVARQNP
+1070 AASTGPEYLARQNA

>member
-1 VQLFGHHARQYDG
+1 M
-14 VPVSG
+14 
-19 NRARRG
+19 
-25 SIVGVVAT
+25 VAA
-33 NTPAPRLVRRPVAP
+33 NAPRLVRRPVAS
-47 RAPSVWE
+47 RAPYRWE
-54 PAVQRVLDGADGFV
+54 PAARRVLDGADGFV

-85 AADRI
+85 AVDRI

-97 EQLLIITAN
+97 EQLLIITAD
-106 RRAATEVRAAIARLV
+106 RRAATEVRAAVAARI
-121 TEHDEHDD
+121 TEHDQTGDS
-129 LPRTVR
+129 LRTVR

-143 SYAFSVLRLHAAMR
+143 SYAFSVLRLHAHLR

-169 QDAVVRELLAGDIE
+169 QDAVVRELLAGDVE
-183 DEAPYWPDR
+183 DRADYWPDQ
-192 LRPALGVPGF
+192 LWPALTVPGF

-213 AERGLGP
+213 SERGLGP
-220 EDLIRLGQGAKNPE
+220 EDLIRVGRDTKHPE
-234 WVAAGAF
+234 WVAVGTF
-241 ARQYEQVTLLAGAAD
+241 ARQYEQVNLLANAAD

-269 AELVAGAVL
+269 AELVASAVL
-278 AFETDAELLA
+278 AFETDQELLA

-307 LQYRLLARLGLA
+307 LQYRLLAALGRA
-319 AKEFVLAGDPDQAVF
+319 TKEFVLAGDPDQAVF

-344 ADTEPDGGT
+344 ADADPAGGT
-353 VVLRRTQRMAPAV
+353 VVLTTTHRMAPAV
-366 RQAVARLAARLPGS
+366 RAAVARLASRLPGAS
-380 APQRP
+380 PQRP
-385 APVADDLVENS
+385 APGEDVENS
-396 RENGAVE
+396 RQNGHVD
-403 VLLHTTE
+403 VHLHTTE

-422 RAHLIDGVPWSQ
+422 RAHLIDGAPWSQ

-440 SVTRSAPVLQRAL
+440 SVTRSGPILHRAL
-453 SIAGV
+453 SAAGV
-458 PVTTD
+458 PVATN
-463 ADELPPARQPA
+463 ADELPLARQPA
-474 VRPFLELLR
+474 VRPFLDLLR
-483 VATHPHLLTPERAE
+483 IATYPRLLTAERAE
-497 MLLTSQF
+497 LLLTSQF
-504 GGADPLAIR
+504 GGADPLAVR

-525 AGHDRPSDELIVEVL
+525 AGNDRPSDDLLVEVL
-540 RSEDLL
+540 RSDDLL
-546 AALDDAEATS
+546 AALDDAEAAS
-556 VRRVGGLLATAR
+556 VRRVAGLLATAR
-568 QAIAEHTGIEQV
+568 QAIADNVGIEQV
-580 LWLVWQQSGLESRW
+580 LWLVWQQSGLEARW
-594 LSQSRRGGTLGV
+594 SAQSQRGGTLGA

-644 RIVGDTLAPSA
+644 RIVGDTLAPTA
-655 QRDATVSVLTAHAA
+655 QREDAVAVLTAHAA
-669 VGREWTVVAVPGVQ
+669 VGREWTVVAVLGVQ

-688 DLRLRGTLLG
+688 DLRLRGSLLG
-698 VERLVDLVSGVED
+698 VERLVDLIAGVEA
-711 TAEPRLSYTAPL
+711 AEHTSMTAPL

-763 VDIEDLED
+763 IDIEDLTD
-771 AARPTSLGGSR
+771 AGRPTSLGGTR
-782 RALVLADLVGDLRRA
+782 RALVLADLVGDLRR
-797 VSDGTAPEHRRRRA
+797 VVCDSGTPEERRRRA

-824 GANPDSWYGLSDLST
+824 GAHPDSWYGLADLST
-839 ADPLRGREE
+839 ADPLRGKEDT
-848 RVTVSPSTVEI
+848 VTVSPSTVEV
-859 LSKCPLRWVVERHGG
+859 LAKCPLRWMVERHGG

-884 GVLVHALAQAAASG
+884 GVLVHALAQAAATG

-918 APWFSRKERQRV
+918 APWFSRRERERV

-938 GWLNATR
+938 SWVAATR

-954 QDFTVDIPGTEP
+954 HDFDVDIPETEP
-966 RVRVRG
+966 AVRVRG
-972 RVDRLEADNEGHPV
+972 RVDRLEKDAENRPV

-999 ADAREHP
+999 SDAREHP

-1017 GAFVDLGLD
+1017 GAFVRLGLD
-1026 KEPGGAR
+1026 AEPGGAR

-1047 ERNQDPVG
+1047 ERNQDAIG
-1055 EDGVKHWTGVVADAA
+1055 DDGVKHWTGVVADAA
-1070 AAGTGPEYVARQNP
+1070 AASTGPEYVARQNP
-1084 DCPRCPVR
+1084 DCPRCPAR

>member
-1 VQLFGHHARQYDG
+1 M
-14 VPVSG
+14 
-19 NRARRG
+19 
-25 SIVGVVAT
+25 VAA
-33 NTPAPRLVRRPVAP
+33 NAPRLVRRPVAS
-47 RAPSVWE
+47 RAPFRWE
-54 PAVQRVLDGADGFV
+54 PAAQRVLDGAEGFV

-76 GKTTLLTEV
+76 GKTTLLTEL

-106 RRAATEVRAAIARLV
+106 RRAATEVRAAVAARI
-121 TEHDEHDD
+121 TEHDQTDD
-129 LPRTVR
+129 GLRTVR

-143 SYAFSVLRLHAAMR
+143 SYAFSVLRLHAHLR

-169 QDAVVRELLAGDIE
+169 QDAVVRELLAGDVE
-183 DEAPYWPDR
+183 DGAHYWPDR
-192 LRPALGVPGF
+192 LWPALTVPGF

-220 EDLIRLGQGAKNPE
+220 EDLVRVGRDTKHPE
-234 WVAAGAF
+234 WVAVGRF
-241 ARQYEQVTLLAGAAD
+241 AQQYEQVMLLANAAD

-269 AELVAGAVL
+269 AELVASAVL
-278 AFETDAELLA
+278 AFETDQELLA
-288 AERDRVRYLLVDD
+288 RERDRVRYLLVDD

-353 VVLRRTQRMAPAV
+353 VVLRAGHRMAPAV
-366 RQAVARLAARLPGS
+366 REAVARVAARLPGA

-385 APVADDLVENS
+385 APGEKVENS
-396 RENGAVE
+396 RQNGHLDVH
-403 VLLHTTE
+403 LHTTE
-410 AAEAAWIADQFR
+410 AAEAAWLADQFR

-440 SVTRSAPVLQRAL
+440 SVTLSAPVLHRAL
-453 SIAGV
+453 AAAGV
-458 PVTTD
+458 PVATD
-463 ADELPPARQPA
+463 ADDLPLARQPA
-474 VRPFLELLR
+474 VRPFLVLLR
-483 VATHPHLLTPERAE
+483 VAAYPHLLTAERAE
-497 MLLTSQF
+497 MLLTSQL
-504 GGADPLAIR
+504 GGADPLAVR
-513 RLRRGLRRLELA
+513 RLRRGLRKLALA
-525 AGHDRPSDELIVEVL
+525 AGNDRPSDELLVEVL
-540 RSEDLL
+540 QSEDLL
-546 AALDDAEATS
+546 TALDDVESAS
-556 VRRVGGLLATAR
+556 VRRIAGLLATAR
-568 QAIAEHTGIEQV
+568 QAIAEHAGIEQV
-580 LWLVWQQSGLESRW
+580 LWSVWQQSGLEARW
-594 LSQSRRGGTLGV
+594 VRQSQRGGTLGA

-644 RIVGDTLAPSA
+644 RIVGDTLAPTA
-655 QRDATVSVLTAHAA
+655 QREDAVAVLTAHAA
-669 VGREWTVVAVPGVQ
+669 AGREWTVVAVLGVQ

-688 DLRLRGTLLG
+688 DLRLRGSLLG
-698 VERLVDLVSGVED
+698 VERLVDLLAGVEESEQ
-711 TAEPRLSYTAPL
+711 TSMTAPL

-730 LLVAASRARRKLL
+730 LLVAASRARHTLL

-763 VDIEDLED
+763 VDVEDLTD
-771 AARPTSLGGSR
+771 AGRPTSLGGTR

-797 VSDGTAPEHRRRRA
+797 VCDSTATEDRRRRA
-811 ARQLARLAEAGVP
+811 ARQLARLAAAGVP
-824 GANPDSWYGLSDLST
+824 GAHPDSWYGLADLST
-839 ADPLRGREE
+839 VNPLRAKEDG
-848 RVTVSPSTVEI
+848 VTVSPSNVET
-859 LSKCPLRWVVERHGG
+859 LAKCPLRWVVERHGG

-884 GVLVHALAQAAASG
+884 GVLVHALAQAAAAG

-918 APWFSRKERQRV
+918 APWFSRRERARV

-938 GWLNATR
+938 SWVVASR
-945 GELTQVAVE
+945 GDLTQVAVE
-954 QDFTVDIPGTEP
+954 HDFDVEIPETEP
-966 RVRVRG
+966 KVRVRG
-972 RVDRLEADNEGHPV
+972 RVDRLEKDAENRPV

-999 ADAREHP
+999 ADAQEHP

-1017 GAFVDLGLD
+1017 GAFVRLGLD
-1026 KEPGGAR
+1026 TEPGGAR
-1033 LLYVAKANRKKAAT
+1033 LLYVAKTNRKKAAT

-1070 AAGTGPEYVARQNP
+1070 AASTGPEYLARQNP

>member
-1 VQLFGHHARQYDG
+1 
-14 VPVSG
+14 
-19 NRARRG
+19 
-25 SIVGVVAT
+25 VVAT
-33 NTPAPRLVRRPVAP
+33 NAPRLVRRPVAS
-47 RAPSVWE
+47 RAPFRWE
-54 PAVQRVLDGADGFV
+54 PAAQRVLDGAEGFV

-76 GKTTLLTEV
+76 GKTTLLAEV

-90 LRGGVDP
+90 LRGGVEP

-106 RRAATEVRAAIARLV
+106 RRAATEVRAAVAARI
-121 TEHDEHDD
+121 TEHDETDD
-129 LPRTVR
+129 VPRTVR

-143 SYAFSVLRLHAAMR
+143 SYAFSVLRLHAHLR

-169 QDAVVRELLAGDIE
+169 QDAVVRELLAGDVE
-183 DEAPYWPDR
+183 DEAHYWPDR
-192 LRPALGVPGF
+192 LWPALTVPGF

-220 EDLIRLGQGAKNPE
+220 EDLIRLGKDTKHPE
-234 WVAAGAF
+234 WVAVGKF
-241 ARQYEQVTLLAGAAD
+241 ARQYEQVMLLANAAD

-269 AELVAGAVL
+269 AELVASALL
-278 AFETDAELLA
+278 AFDTDPALLA
-288 AERDRVRYLLVDD
+288 GERDRVRYLLVDD

-307 LQYRLLARLGLA
+307 LQYRLLARLGFA

-353 VVLRRTQRMAPAV
+353 VVLTTNHRMKPAV
-366 RQAVARLAARLPGS
+366 REAVARLAARLPGAS
-380 APQRP
+380 PQRP
-385 APVADDLVENS
+385 MPGETVENS
-396 RENGAVE
+396 RQNGHVD
-403 VLLHTTE
+403 VHLHTTE

-422 RAHLIDGVPWSQ
+422 RAHLIDGVPWSE

-440 SVTRSAPVLQRAL
+440 SVTLSAPVLHRAL
-453 SIAGV
+453 AAAGV
-458 PVTTD
+458 PVATD
-463 ADELPPARQPA
+463 AEELPLARQPA

-483 VATHPHLLTPERAE
+483 IAAHPHLLTPERAE
-497 MLLTSQF
+497 TLLTSQF
-504 GGADPLAIR
+504 GGADPLAVR
-513 RLRRGLRRLELA
+513 RLRRGLRKLELA
-525 AGHDRPSDELIVEVL
+525 AGHDRPSDELLVEVL
-540 RSEDLL
+540 NSADLL
-546 AALDDAEATS
+546 AALDDAEAAS
-556 VRRVGGLLATAR
+556 VRRVSGLLATAR
-568 QAIAEHTGIEQV
+568 QAIDEHVGIEQV
-580 LWLVWQQSGLESRW
+580 LWQVWQECGLEPRW
-594 LSQSRRGGTLGV
+594 VNQSQRGGTLGA

-644 RIVGDTLAPSA
+644 RIVGDSLAPTA
-655 QRDATVSVLTAHAA
+655 QRDDAVQVITAHAA
-669 VGREWTVVAVPGVQ
+669 AGREWTVVAVLGVQ

-688 DLRLRGTLLG
+688 DLRLRGSLLG
-698 VERLVDLVSGVED
+698 VERLVDLLTGVESD
-711 TAEPRLSYTAPL
+711 QTSLTAPI

-730 LLVAASRARRKLL
+730 LLVAASRARRTLL

-763 VDIEDLED
+763 IDVEDLTD
-771 AARPTSLGGSR
+771 AGRPTSLGGTR

-797 VSDGTAPEHRRRRA
+797 ACDSHAPEDRRRRA

-824 GANPDSWYGLSDLST
+824 GAHPDSWYGLADLST
-839 ADPLRGREE
+839 VNPLRDKDDN
-848 RVTVSPSTVEI
+848 VTVSPSTVET
-859 LSKCPLRWVVERHGG
+859 LAKCPLRWMVERHGG

-884 GVLVHALAQAAASG
+884 GVLVHALAQAAATG

-918 APWFSRKERQRV
+918 APWFSRRERARV

-938 GWLNATR
+938 GWLQATR
-945 GELTQVAVE
+945 GDLTQVAIE
-954 QDFTVDIPGTEP
+954 HDFAVDIPETEP
-966 RVRVRG
+966 KVRVRG
-972 RVDRLEADNEGHPV
+972 RVDRLEKDNENRPV
-986 VVDVKTGRQAISE
+986 IVDVKTGRNAVTE
-999 ADAREHP
+999 ADAKEHP

-1017 GAFVDLGLD
+1017 GAFRKLGLED
-1026 KEPGGAR
+1026 APGGAR

-1047 ERNQDPVG
+1047 ERNQDPVE

-1070 AAGTGPEYVARQNP
+1070 AASTGPEYTARQNP